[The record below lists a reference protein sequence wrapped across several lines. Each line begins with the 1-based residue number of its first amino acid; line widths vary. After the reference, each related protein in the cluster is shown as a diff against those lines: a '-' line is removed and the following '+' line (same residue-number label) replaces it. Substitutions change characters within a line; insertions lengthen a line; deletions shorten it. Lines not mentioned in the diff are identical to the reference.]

1 MRLAHLLLILS
12 LFVLPIAHSADES
25 DESKE
30 DGEEEA
36 PKVALYHELSPSL
49 VMNVQGRARYMRCD
63 VQLMTY
69 DEAKLANIALHAPA
83 LRHELLLLFSD
94 QQGQDIKDNKG
105 KETLRKISLK
115 AVQDVM
121 KKMTGDESIVDFYF
135 TAYFVE

>member
-1 MRLAHLLLILS
+1 MRLTHLLLILS
-12 LFVLPIAHSADES
+12 LFAVPIAHSAD
-25 DESKE
+25 DEKE
-30 DGEEEA
+30 KDEEEP

-69 DEAKLANIALHAPA
+69 DEEKLANIVLHAPA
-83 LRHELLLLFSD
+83 LRHALLLLFSD

-105 KETLRKISLK
+105 KEKLRKAALK
-115 AVQDVM
+115 TVQEVM
-121 KKMTGDESIVDFYF
+121 KKMTGDEAIVEFYF